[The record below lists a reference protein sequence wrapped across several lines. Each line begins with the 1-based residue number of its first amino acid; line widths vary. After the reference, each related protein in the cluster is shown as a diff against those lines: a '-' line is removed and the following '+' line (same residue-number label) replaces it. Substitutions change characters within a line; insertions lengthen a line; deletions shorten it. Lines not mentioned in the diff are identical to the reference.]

1 MLSVVAIPSLMKM
14 LAGSIVEIDALPL
27 LLSTSQVVMLPL
39 CGGFLLKSVAPGLVR
54 RVSSI
59 LPLSSVIGVTLICG
73 SIVARTSFSSFGPM
87 LVLGIALLHA
97 LGGLIG
103 FIAAK
108 ACKLPTKACRTVSIE
123 VMMQNSSLAVAL
135 ALAHFAS
142 PLVAVPGAIS
152 ATMVR
157 GQPLEGVICKI
168 ALGVLTRYTTAA
180 PLLILTRPSFYSF
193 LLLLGLAQHSVMGSA
208 LAGGW
213 RYLDSHKTKRAKAE

>member
-1 MLSVVAIPSLMKM
+1 MKV
-14 LAGSIVEIDALPL
+14 LAGSIVAIDALPL
-27 LLSTSQVVMLPL
+27 LVSTSQVVMLPL
-39 CGGFLLKSVAPGLVR
+39 CGGFLVKSVAPGLVR

-59 LPLSSVIGVTLICG
+59 LPLGSVIGVTLICG
-73 SIVARTSFSSFGPM
+73 SIVARTSFSSFGPL

-103 FIAAK
+103 FGAAK
-108 ACKLPTKACRTVSIE
+108 ACKLPTTACRTVSIE

-157 GQPLEGVICKI
+157 FRATLWACPPSGSDRTVPD
-168 ALGVLTRYTTAA
+168 ALL
-180 PLLILTRPSFYSF
+180 FYSNARVNSTATPF
-193 LLLLGLAQHSVMGSA
+193 LY
-208 LAGGW
+208 
-213 RYLDSHKTKRAKAE
+213 RYSRSTL